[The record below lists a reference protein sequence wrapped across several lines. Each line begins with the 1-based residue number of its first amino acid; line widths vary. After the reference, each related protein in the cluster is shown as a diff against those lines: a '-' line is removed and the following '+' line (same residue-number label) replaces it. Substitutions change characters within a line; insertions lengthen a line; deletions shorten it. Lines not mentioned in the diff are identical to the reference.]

1 MFPNTNACREMNS
14 MHKLRILILY
24 PDPAGLAL
32 LTSMLKSLGHII
44 EEATND
50 RARGPADGAEQHRSG
65 ARPELIRST
74 PRRSSC

>member
-1 MFPNTNACREMNS
+1 

-50 RARGPADGAEQHRSG
+50 RAAVRADGAEQY
-65 ARPELIRST
+65 RPG
-74 PRRSSC
+74 PGGG